1 MHADACVCLPP
12 PPPSHQSH
20 LGIER
25 DRSCQTEKIICV
37 TSVREPVGERN
48 HVFVLAIL

>member
-1 MHADACVCLPP
+1 MLMLVCPP

-25 DRSCQTEKIICV
+25 DRSCRIDKKKKNCV
-37 TSVREPVGERN
+37 AGVREPVGERN